1 MAADLVLGI
10 DVGTTAVKLAVVGLD
25 GALHHS
31 FSRAYPI
38 HRPADGRAEQDPS
51 DWTALIDSGIAE
63 LVAAGLGPRIAA
75 IGVTS
80 QVNTHVFLD
89 GAGQPLMPAIV
100 WQDVRSA
107 GVAAELAARVTVDD
121 LLRWF
126 GAPIPIDASHP
137 LSRMDWARRHAPE
150 VWDRTRWVVLPK
162 DYCIFHLTGEM
173 VTDAVSNIGICNAEG
188 PVAEALALVP
198 GAAERVAPALPAD
211 AVAGRVRQGQPLA
224 GVPVVVTTMDGW
236 CAVFGG
242 AGGQQGA
249 GVHVSGTSEILG
261 IVSAT
266 VTPTPGVV
274 VFPELLGLRLHAG
287 PTQAGGAA
295 LQWFCDWSGLSV
307 AQVNAMVAATPRKAT
322 TPIFLPQL
330 QGERAPLWNASL
342 RGAFLGMDQSTG
354 MADLARAVME
364 GVAFSARH
372 VMQALETSAGVRPEM
387 LTCGGGGF
395 RSPVWTRIKA
405 DVMGRP
411 LRPLRVNEP
420 GILGAAALAAKGA
433 GLFPDLAAAH
443 AAIVAR
449 ADPILPDPKRVAMYD
464 DLFGIYTDA
473 IATNAA
479 LHARMVARAEA
490 LSKDCNEIAPA
501 AQIQSQ
507 PDPASL

>member
-10 DVGTTAVKLAVVGLD
+10 DVGTTAVKLAVVGPD
-25 GALHHS
+25 GALHHA

-38 HRPADGRAEQDPS
+38 HRPADGRAEQDPA
-51 DWTALIDSGIAE
+51 DWTRLIDEGIAA
-63 LVAAGLGPRIAA
+63 LVAAGLAPRIAA

-89 GAGQPLMPAIV
+89 KAGRPLMPAIV
-100 WQDVRSA
+100 WQDGRSA
-107 GVAAELAARVTVDD
+107 GVAADLAARVSVED
-121 LLRWF
+121 LMRWF

-137 LSRMDWARRHAPE
+137 LSRMEWLRRHDPAL
-150 VWDRTRWVVLPK
+150 WDRTRWVVLPK
-162 DYCIFHLTGEM
+162 DYCLFHLTGET
-173 VTDAVSNIGICNAEG
+173 VTDAVSNIGLCNAAG
-188 PVAEALALVP
+188 HVAEALALVP
-198 GAAERVAPALPAD
+198 GAADRVAPVLPAD
-211 AVAGRVRQGQPLA
+211 AVAGRVRDGMPLA

-236 CAVFGG
+236 CAIFGG
-242 AGGQQGA
+242 AGGQDGA

-261 IVSAT
+261 IVGSK
-266 VTPTPGVV
+266 VNPTPGVV
-274 VFPELLGLRLHAG
+274 VFPDLLGLRLHAG

-295 LQWFCDWSGLSV
+295 LQWFCDWSGLSHQRVNEVV
-307 AQVNAMVAATPRKAT
+307 ATTPRKAT

-330 QGERAPLWNASL
+330 QGERAPLWEASL

-372 VMQALETSAGVRPEM
+372 VMEALEASAGVRPPA

-395 RSPVWTRIKA
+395 RSPVWTQIKA

-411 LRPLRVNEP
+411 MVPLRVNEP

-433 GLFPDLAAAH
+433 GLFPTLAAAH
-443 AAIVAR
+443 AAIVAKG
-449 ADPILPDPKRVAMYD
+449 DPVLPDPQRAAVYD

-473 IATNAA
+473 IAANAA
-479 LHARMVARAEA
+479 IHARMVARAA
-490 LSKDCNEIAPA
+490 SLSKDCKEIASP

-507 PDPASL
+507 RDPASP

>member
-1 MAADLVLGI
+1 MAADLVLGV

-25 GALHHS
+25 GALHHA

-38 HRPADGRAEQDPS
+38 HRPADRRAEQDPA
-51 DWTALIDSGIAE
+51 DWTRLIDEGIAA

-89 GAGQPLMPAIV
+89 AAGRPLMPAIV
-100 WQDVRSA
+100 WQDGRSA
-107 GVAAELAARVTVDD
+107 EAAADLAARVTVDD

-137 LSRMDWARRHAPE
+137 LSRMEWLRRHDPAM
-150 VWDRTRWVVLPK
+150 WDRTRWVVLPK
-162 DYCIFHLTGEM
+162 DYCLFHLTGEM
-173 VTDAVSNIGICNAEG
+173 VTDAVSNIGIANAAG
-188 PVAEALALVP
+188 HVAEALALVP
-198 GAAERVAPALPAD
+198 GAAGRVAPVLPAD
-211 AVAGRVRQGQPLA
+211 AVAGRVRAGMPLA

-242 AGGQQGA
+242 AGGQEGA
-249 GVHVSGTSEILG
+249 GVHISGTSEILG
-261 IVSAT
+261 IVGAR
-266 VTPTPGVV
+266 VNPTPGVV

-295 LQWFCDWSGLSV
+295 LQWFCDWSGRSLE
-307 AQVNAMVAATPRKAT
+307 QVNGMVSATPRKAT

-330 QGERAPLWNASL
+330 EGERAPLWDASL

-372 VMQALETSAGVRPEM
+372 VMGALESSAGVRPAV
-387 LTCGGGGF
+387 LACGGGGF

-411 LRPLRVNEP
+411 MVPLRVNEP
-420 GILGAAALAAKGA
+420 GILGAAALAATGA
-433 GLFPDLAAAH
+433 GLFASLAEAH
-443 AAIVAR
+443 GAIVAK
-449 ADPILPDPKRVAMYD
+449 AEPVLPDPRRVAEYD
-464 DLFGIYTDA
+464 DLFGIYADA
-473 IATNAA
+473 IAANAA
-479 LHARMVARAEA
+479 IHGRMVARAA
-490 LSKDCNEIAPA
+490 SLSKDCNEIAPGP
-501 AQIQSQ
+501 QRGSQ
-507 PDPASL
+507 PAPGSP